1 MNMYFFNLDR
11 RLRDLVIK
19 VPAIHFEVFV
29 REAFLLFMKD
39 ENFNLLP
46 VINYDEF
53 VVGQLQRRRFLEH
66 IILGK
71 YGYGIHLNGNKKVRD
86 VMEPPGLTLEA
97 SNTIEEA
104 AMQLQNSTYPHT
116 YDDIIVVEKG
126 RYLGVVSVS
135 LLIEALAQKSLMLAK
150 DANPLTGLPGNWAIK
165 NVIEERIS
173 KMEDFDVIYID
184 INHFKPFN
192 DKYGFAK
199 GDEVIISLGEI
210 IKETVNGK
218 KNTFVGHIGGDDF
231 IVICPPETS
240 LEIAEKIKE
249 EFEKLLPDFH
259 GKDFLTGYYLSKD
272 REGKEKNFPLLS
284 LTFAIVSSTNRKIT
298 SYAHLASIASEV
310 KAKAKSMAREAKNS
324 VIFKDRRKDKTT
336 EVSFYERNELFSS

>member
-1 MNMYFFNLDR
+1 M
-11 RLRDLVIK
+11 IK
-19 VPAIHFEVFV
+19 VPPIHFEVFV
-29 REAFLLFMKD
+29 REAFLVFMKD
-39 ENFNLLP
+39 ENFNLFP
-46 VINYDEF
+46 VINYDNF
-53 VVGQLQRRRFLEH
+53 VVGQLQRRRFLER

-104 AMQLQNSTYPHT
+104 AMQLQNRTYPHT

-165 NVIEERIS
+165 NVIEEKIS

-199 GDEVIISLGEI
+199 GDEVIISLGNI
-210 IKETVNGK
+210 LKKTVSAK
-218 KNTFVGHIGGDDF
+218 RNTFVGHIGGDDF
-231 IVICPPETS
+231 IVICPPEAS

-259 GKDFLTGYYLSKD
+259 GKDFLTGCYLSKD

-284 LTFAIVSSTNRKIT
+284 LTFAIVSSLTREIT
-298 SYAHLASIASEV
+298 SYAHLASISSEV
-310 KAKAKSMAREAKNS
+310 KAKAKSLSRETGTS
-324 VIFKDRRKDKTT
+324 VIFKDRRKDKIIKK
-336 EVSFYERNELFSS
+336 EFLDERNECVSQ